1 MNREIWKDIP
11 DYEGL
16 YQASNLGRIK
26 SLRGWNGKEYINREY
41 ILTPK
46 TEICEYDYKRQLV
59 FLSKN
64 KKRKTYKVHR
74 LIAQTFI
81 PNPDNKPQVN
91 HIDGNPLNN
100 NVNNLE
106 WCTDKENKLHSYK
119 YLRIKK
125 YNEKEIIDEY
135 KNNINP
141 SVICKKH
148 NISRSTYS
156 YILNKHNLKCQGNN
170 FWRNKYHIDLKEL
183 KKDIDKGMSNKELVK
198 KYNCSND
205 IIATRKYQFKK
216 GMMNYE

>member
-1 MNREIWKDIP
+1 MNLEIWKDIP
-11 DYEGL
+11 NYEGL
-16 YQASNLGRIK
+16 YQISSYGRVK
-26 SLRGWNGKEYINREY
+26 SFYKKER
-41 ILTPK
+41 ILKPSIQHFK
-46 TEICEYDYKRQLV
+46 YKSKNYKREKIE
-59 FLSKN
+59 LSKN
-64 KKRKTYKVHR
+64 NIRKSFKIHR
-74 LIAQTFI
+74 LVAQTFI

-106 WCTDKENKLHSYK
+106 WCTNQENIIHSYK
-119 YLRIKK
+119 YLRTKK

>member
-1 MNREIWKDIP
+1 MNLEIWKDIP
-11 DYEGL
+11 NYEGL
-16 YQASNLGRIK
+16 YQISSYGRVK
-26 SLRGWNGKEYINREY
+26 SFYKKER
-41 ILTPK
+41 ILKPSIQHFK
-46 TEICEYDYKRQLV
+46 YKSKNYKREKIE
-59 FLSKN
+59 LSKN
-64 KKRKTYKVHR
+64 SIRKSFKIHR
-74 LIAQTFI
+74 LVAQTFI

-106 WCTDKENKLHSYK
+106 WCTNQENIIHSYK
-119 YLRIKK
+119 YLRTKK

-135 KNNINP
+135 KNNISP
-141 SVICKKH
+141 SIICKKH
-148 NISRSTYS
+148 NISRFTYS